1 MTILLTEIWRAWRA
15 SLRRPGFLLLA
26 MVVLALGVGASTTVL
41 TLIDRVLLKPLPYQ
55 QASRLVQLGM
65 EKFGVA
71 YWISPQEYQHAQS
84 LRGVQSMGL
93 ATRFPASLNIAGSGE
108 PELVPA
114 LYADRGLLPTLGVP
128 LSLGRNFTVQED
140 QPNGPKVVILSH
152 GFWMRRYGGDPGVL
166 GRTMSIEGEPY
177 AIVGVLPEHVGLHQG
192 DLLLPAAL
200 PANSTDDGPNY
211 RAIARLAPGIHAA
224 SVGGELQVRM
234 HAMLADSGALSGP
247 DGAYWSRQHFRADA
261 LGTALQVQTRP
272 VLTMFLASAL
282 LVLLLAMVNLA
293 NLLLLRT
300 LARSHDAAVRDA
312 LGASW
317 QRRAMPIAAEG
328 LLVGV
333 GGSLL
338 GAVLAVTALIA
349 WRGLI
354 PPDWLDGR
362 PLSIDASVVLTAFG
376 LGLAG
381 TFLAVLLGL
390 WRGLARTTSME
401 ELREGGRSGM
411 AQRGSLL
418 GRVLVTAQVAIA
430 ACLLCAAGLFLH
442 ALYDAAHAPLGFS
455 SQGVLTFD
463 LAPVRANYPDAASV
477 HDLDRRLLERFRAQ
491 PGVALATVG
500 TSLPAGD
507 YSQNFYLGNIREPG
521 EQPLANSPQFRGV
534 EPGYFTTFDI
544 AMREGRGFLATDGKG
559 SERVAVINQALA
571 QRMYGGHA
579 LGKSIEFSSPAPSD
593 GGRPFV
599 ARIVGVIGTISPF
612 GPLGSKD
619 GILYVP
625 LSQVPDGLLDVYRSG
640 NPLRFA
646 LRVNGD
652 PNDYRGALAAV
663 VAQVA
668 PNQPVANVQSMQH
681 IVRDTTDDTRMN
693 LLLVGVFAVLA
704 LVLAGVGMYAVMA
717 VSVAS
722 REREFGV
729 RLALGA
735 SPSRLAYVVLRGG
748 LLQIA
753 IGLIAGFALALLL
766 SGMLSTVLMQ
776 IQRNVFDL
784 PVVLAVCVVLAT
796 AGLLACL
803 LPAVR
808 AARVAPMR
816 ALRGG

>member
-1 MTILLTEIWRAWRA
+1 MTIWFAEVWRAWRA
-15 SLRRPGFLLLA
+15 SLRKPGFLLLA
-26 MVVLALGVGASTTVL
+26 TAVLALGVGASTTVL
-41 TLIDRVLLKPLPYQ
+41 TLIDRVLLEPLPYP

-71 YWISPQEYQHAQS
+71 YWVSPQEYQHAQH
-84 LRGVQSMGL
+84 LQGVQSMGMV
-93 ATRFPASLNIAGSGE
+93 ARFPASLNIAGDGE

-114 LYADRGLLPTLGVP
+114 LYADRGLLPTLGIP
-128 LSLGRNFTVQED
+128 LSLGRNFTAQED
-140 QPNGPKVVILSH
+140 QPHGPKAVILGH
-152 GFWMRRYGGDPGVL
+152 GFWMRRYGGDPGAV
-166 GRTMSIEGEPY
+166 GRTMSIEGVPY
-177 AIVGVLPEHVGLHQG
+177 AIVGVLPQHAGLSQG
-192 DLLLPAAL
+192 DLLLPVAL
-200 PANSTDDGPNY
+200 PAGSTDDGSNY
-211 RAIARLAPGIHAA
+211 RAIGRLAPGVPAA
-224 SVGGELQVRM
+224 AVGAELQVRM

-247 DGAYWSRQHFRADA
+247 DGAYWSRQQFRADA
-261 LGTALQVQTRP
+261 LDTALQVRMRP

-293 NLLLLRT
+293 NLMLLRM

-333 GGSLL
+333 CGSLL
-338 GAVLAVTALIA
+338 GALLAMAALIA

-362 PLSIDASVVLTAFG
+362 PLPIDASIVLTALG

-381 TFLAVLLGL
+381 TVLAVALGL
-390 WRGLARTTSME
+390 WRGLARTVSME

-411 AQRGSLL
+411 AQRGGLL

-442 ALYDAAHAPLGFS
+442 ALYDAAHAPLGFR

-463 LAPVRANYPDAASV
+463 LAPVQANYPDAASV
-477 HDLDRRLLERFRAQ
+477 RDLDRRLLERFRAQ
-491 PGVALATVG
+491 PGVEQAAVG
-500 TSLPAGD
+500 TGLPVGD
-507 YSQNFYLGNIREPG
+507 YAQNFYLGNIRAPG
-521 EQPLANSPQFRGV
+521 GEPLADSPQFRGV
-534 EPGYFTTFDI
+534 GPEYFATFGI
-544 AMREGRGFLATDGKG
+544 AVREGRGFLATDDKG
-559 SERVAVINQALA
+559 SERVAVINQVLA
-571 QRMYGGHA
+571 ERMYGGHA
-579 LGKSIEFSSPAPSD
+579 LGKSIEFSSPAPGD
-593 GGRPFV
+593 GGHPFV

-612 GPLGSKD
+612 GPLGGKD

-625 LSQVPDGLLDVYRSG
+625 FSQVPDGLLDVYRSG

-646 LRVNGD
+646 LRVEGN
-652 PNDYRGALAAV
+652 PEDYRKTLVAA

-668 PNQPVANVQSMQH
+668 PNQPIAHVLTMQR
-681 IVRDTTDDTRMN
+681 IVRDTTGDTRMN
-693 LLLVGVFAVLA
+693 LLLVGIFAALA
-704 LVLAGVGMYAVMA
+704 LVLAAVGMYAVVA
-717 VSVAS
+717 VSVAN

-735 SPSRLAYVVLRGG
+735 SPSRLAYIVLRGG

-753 IGLIAGFALALLL
+753 VGLAAGFALALLL
-766 SGMLSTVLMQ
+766 SGMLGAVLMQ
-776 IQRNVFDL
+776 IQRNVFDV
-784 PVVLAVCVVLAT
+784 PVLLAVCMVLAA

-803 LPAVR
+803 LPALR
-808 AARVAPMR
+808 AAHVPPMR
-816 ALRGG
+816 ALRGE

>member
-1 MTILLTEIWRAWRA
+1 MTIWMAETWQAWRA
-15 SLRRPGFLLLA
+15 ALRKPGFLLLA
-26 MVVLALGVGASTTVL
+26 MAVLALGVGASTTVL
-41 TLIDRVLLKPLPYQ
+41 TLIDRVLLEPLPYPQ
-55 QASRLVQLGM
+55 PSRLVQLGM

-71 YWISPQEYQHAQS
+71 YWISPQEYQHAQP
-84 LRGVQSMGL
+84 LQGVQSMGV
-93 ATRFPASLNIAGSGE
+93 ATRFPASLNIAGGGE

-114 LYADRGLLPTLGVP
+114 LYADRGWLPTLGVR
-128 LSLGRNFTVQED
+128 LSLGRNFTAQED
-140 QPNGPKVVILSH
+140 RPNGPKAVILSH
-152 GFWMRRYGGDPGVL
+152 GFWMRRYGGDPGAV
-166 GRTMSIEGEPY
+166 GRTMSIEGVPY
-177 AIVGVLPEHVGLHQG
+177 AIVGVLPEHVGLQQG

-211 RAIARLAPGIHAA
+211 RAVARLAPGVRAA
-224 SVGGELQVRM
+224 SVAGELQVRM

-247 DGAYWSRQHFRADA
+247 DGAYWSRQHFRVDA
-261 LGTALQVQTRP
+261 LGTALQVRTRP
-272 VLTMFLASAL
+272 VLAMFLASAL

-293 NLLLLRT
+293 NLLLRT

-317 QRRAMPIAAEG
+317 RRRAMPVAAEG
-328 LLVGV
+328 LLVGL

-338 GAVLAVTALIA
+338 GAVLAVAALLA

-362 PLSIDASVVLTAFG
+362 PLPVDVSIMLTAFG

-381 TFLAVLLGL
+381 TVLAVLLGL

-442 ALYDAAHAPLGFS
+442 ALYDAAHAPLGFD

-477 HDLDRRLLERFRAQ
+477 HELDRRLLERFRAQ
-491 PGVALATVG
+491 PGVVQAAVG
-500 TSLPAGD
+500 TGLPAGD
-507 YSQNFYLGNIREPG
+507 YSQNFYLGNIRAPG
-521 EQPLANSPQFRGV
+521 EQPLADSPQFRGV
-534 EPGYFTTFDI
+534 DPGYFATFGI

-559 SERVAVINQALA
+559 AERVAVINEALA
-571 QRMYGGHA
+571 ERMYGGHA

-652 PNDYRGALAAV
+652 PDGYRGALAAS

-668 PNQPVANVQSMQH
+668 PNQPIANVRTMQH
-681 IVRDTTDDTRMN
+681 IVRDTTGDTRMN

-729 RLALGA
+729 RLALGV
-735 SPSRLAYVVLRGG
+735 SPSRLACTVLRGG
-748 LLQIA
+748 LLQVA
-753 IGLIAGFALALLL
+753 VGLAAGFALALLL
-766 SGMLSTVLMQ
+766 SGMLGAVLMR
-776 IQRNVFDL
+776 IQRSVFDL

-803 LPAVR
+803 LPALR

-816 ALRGG
+816 ALRGE